1 MSVIH
6 NYSDAHESVSSKQV
20 EVSDEVLAKLATC
33 SSGSLTTQ
41 LFKRG
46 FRQPA
51 FVGLRSMTRDV
62 KPFPTG
68 GCAGTTL
75 TIMALTVRACA
86 YISEQ
91 RNNNL
96 L

>member
-1 MSVIH
+1 MSTIH
-6 NYSDAHESVSSKQV
+6 TYADAHESASGKRV

-51 FVGLRSMTRDV
+51 LVGLRAMTRDIKSFV
-62 KPFPTG
+62 EPKGDGNPCAATKHSGAEPFRNERQ
-68 GCAGTTL
+68 CAE
-75 TIMALTVRACA
+75 I
-86 YISEQ
+86 Q
-91 RNNNL
+91 
-96 L
+96 